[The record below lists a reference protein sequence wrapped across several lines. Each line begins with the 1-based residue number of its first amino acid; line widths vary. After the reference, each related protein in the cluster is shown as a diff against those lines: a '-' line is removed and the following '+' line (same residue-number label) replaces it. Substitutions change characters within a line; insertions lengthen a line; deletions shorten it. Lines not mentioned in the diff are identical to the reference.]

1 MNLYEMTETAKQLMQ
16 LFEDGEIPE
25 QAVNDTLESIGVNGK
40 LEDYCK
46 VINQFTADADCI
58 DKEIHRLKRAKE
70 RKNKAIDR
78 LNKAVVDYM
87 TATNTRKTEVGTFA
101 VSLRKSEAI
110 EITDVTKIPEKF
122 IKTTTKV
129 TTAPDKTAIKK
140 FLEEKEGN
148 IVDGAVLVVN
158 ENLKIS

>member
-1 MNLYEMTETAKQLMQ
+1 MNLYEMTEAAKQLMQ

-40 LEDYCK
+40 IEDYCK
-46 VINQFTADADCI
+46 VINQFNTDIDGI
-58 DKEIHRLKRAKE
+58 DKELDRLKRAKE

-78 LNKAVVDYM
+78 LKKALTDYLV
-87 TATNTRKTEVGTFA
+87 ATNTRKTEAGTFA

-110 EITDVTKIPEKF
+110 EITDATKIPDKF

-129 TTAPDKTAIKK
+129 TTAPDKTAIKNYLK
-140 FLEEKEGN
+140 EKEGN
-148 IVDGAVLVVN
+148 IVDGAMLVVN

>member
-46 VINQFTADADCI
+46 VINQFETDIDGI
-58 DKEIHRLKRAKE
+58 DKELDRLNRAKE

-87 TATNTRKTEVGTFA
+87 TATKIRKTEVGTFA
-101 VSLRKSEAI
+101 VSMRKSEAI
-110 EITDVTKIPEKF
+110 KITDATKIPEKF

-129 TTAPDKTAIKK
+129 TTAPDKTAIQKYLK
-140 FLEEKEGN
+140 EKEGN